1 MSTSS
6 SAAAHLDAVLA
17 NVDAGLDQSLERL
30 YALLRIKS
38 ISTDPAYKAECQRA
52 ADWIVGELE
61 GIGFDVAA
69 HATPGHPVVWAKGA
83 GQAGPHVLFYAH
95 YDVQP
100 VDPLDLWHS
109 DPFAPMLKTDANGR
123 KIIVARGASDDK
135 GQMMTFIEACRA
147 WQAVTGSLPVKVSL
161 MLEGEEESGGKNL
174 PPFMETNKAALG
186 AADIALICDTDMWDR
201 QTPSIT
207 TMLRGMVAEEIE
219 ITCADKDLHS
229 GMFGNAARNPN
240 QLLAEIIASLR
251 APDGSVT
258 LPGFYDDVAEISPDL
273 KAQWADLGFDEAE
286 FLGEAGLSIPAGE
299 QDRSVLEMLWARPT
313 CEINGIIGGYT
324 GDGFKTVIPAK
335 ASAKISFR
343 LVSGMVP
350 EKIRAAFR
358 SHVEAMIPAD
368 CSVKFTAYG
377 GSPAITVPSDGT
389 HLQQALA
396 GLSDEWGKPAVITG
410 SGGSIPVAGDF
421 KRILGLDTLLIG
433 FAQIDDAIHSPNE
446 KYDLAS
452 FHRGIRSWVRVL
464 AALAG

>member
-1 MSTSS
+1 MSKPI
-6 SAAAHLDAVLA
+6 DAVLDQVLA
-17 NVDAGLDQSLERL
+17 HVDEGLEQSLERL

-52 ADWIVGELE
+52 ADWIVGELK
-61 GIGFDVAA
+61 GIGFDATA
-69 HATPGHPVVWAKGA
+69 HATPGHPVVWARGA
-83 GQAGPHVLFYAH
+83 EQSGPHVLFYAH

-100 VDPLDLWHS
+100 VDPVALWHS
-109 DPFAPMLKTDANGR
+109 DPFEPVLSTDAKGR
-123 KIIVARGASDDK
+123 KVIVARGASDDK
-135 GQMMTFIEACRA
+135 GQMLTFIEACRA
-147 WQAVTGSLPVKVSL
+147 WQAVAGALPVTVSL

-174 PPFMETNKAALG
+174 PPFMEAHKEALG
-186 AADIALICDTDMWDR
+186 AADIALVCDTDMWDR

-207 TMLRGMVAEEIE
+207 TMLRGMVGEEIE
-219 ITCADKDLHS
+219 ITCANKDLHS

-258 LPGFYDDVAEISPDL
+258 LEGFYDDVAEISPEL
-273 KAQWADLGFDEAE
+273 KAQWAGLGFDEAAY
-286 FLGEAGLSIPAGE
+286 LDEAGLSIPAGE
-299 QDRSVLEMLWARPT
+299 AGRSVLEMLWARPT
-313 CEINGIIGGYT
+313 CEINGMIGGYT

-350 EKIRAAFR
+350 DKIRAAFR
-358 SHVEAMIPAD
+358 KHVQAMIPAD
-368 CSVKFTAYG
+368 CSVKFTAHG
-377 GSPAITVPSDGT
+377 GAPAITVPSDGT
-389 HLQQALA
+389 HLRQALA
-396 GLSDEWGKPAVITG
+396 GLSAEWGRPAVMTG

-433 FAQIDDAIHSPNE
+433 FAHVDDQIHSPNE

-452 FHRGIRSWVRVL
+452 YHRGIRSWVRVL